1 MKKSRKVD
9 RIVQKSGL
17 IKKELSFLKPFIKE
31 PWREFTLSKIKKI
44 SGNRSHHYVFEALKK
59 FVQLEILKEK
69 KEGNTNI
76 YSVNYETHQSIS
88 YIGFVESLMREE
100 KTNIP
105 YRNIS
110 KLTEKLKSPFYTL
123 LIGGS
128 YAAGKQKPT
137 SDLDIAI
144 IIPNTASKKPYQTAQ
159 KEGELM
165 IPEIHS
171 FVFTQDEFYL
181 MLTNNEFNYGKELAR
196 KHILVYGAEPYY
208 KILFEAMK
216 HGFKG

>member
-1 MKKSRKVD
+1 MKKSKKVD
-9 RIVQKSGL
+9 RTVQKSGL
-17 IKKELSFLKPFIKE
+17 IKKELFLLKPFVRE
-31 PWREFTLSKIKKI
+31 PWKEFTLSDIKKI
-44 SGNRSHHYVFEALKK
+44 SRNRSHHYVFEALKK
-59 FVQLEILKEK
+59 FVQLEILGEK
-69 KEGNTNI
+69 REGNTNI
-76 YSVNYETHQSIS
+76 YSVNYGTNRGIS
-88 YIGFVESLMREE
+88 YLGLVESLIKEE
-100 KTNIP
+100 RTDIP
-105 YRNIS
+105 YRSIP
-110 KLTEKLKSPFYTL
+110 KITEKIKNHFYTL

-128 YAAGKQKPT
+128 YAEGRQKPS

-144 IIPNTASKKPYQTAQ
+144 LIPNNESKKPCQTAL

-165 IPEIHS
+165 IPEIHG

-196 KHILVYGAEPYY
+196 KHVLVYGAEPYY